1 MDRRG
6 PAPST
11 SLERRLGPIR
21 AEFVAGRLDRA
32 LELAE
37 FAVRT
42 DPREP
47 AFLSIAA
54 RVLGAMERHERAI
67 ALAARALAITDHP
80 EPRMVRGDALRALG
94 RTDEALVDFERALA
108 MAPQSRELLLALV
121 TTLEEAGRIEEA
133 RGRLGPLATSLPS
146 ETASD
151 PRAAHEVAKIEL
163 HDGRF
168 DAAVARIDAVLPAAE
183 PGTIAS
189 TMLLHLRAK
198 ALDRAGRYDEA
209 WASAMRS
216 HADRGVRF
224 DPSTLDAAVTAAIA
238 RWSRDALR
246 AEHGEGIDDPLP
258 IFIAGMP
265 RSGTSLVDQVIHAH
279 PSAAGVGE
287 LETLERWAE
296 AIGVLGRRHEPG
308 SRIGPRYLAE
318 LRRLAPGASR
328 VANKALGNAG
338 VLGHLASLFPA
349 SSLVEVV
356 RDPRDVAVSCVFG
369 TFNAVRFPWTARPA
383 WVAAAWHASRR
394 MMAHW
399 STVIPQPVLRIHY
412 EELVSRGQPE
422 FKRLLAHVG
431 LPWDGAVESFHAS
444 RRTVRTLSYD
454 QVSKPL
460 YTSSVG
466 RWQHYERHLA
476 GIDWTQPSIDG

>member
-6 PAPST
+6 HAPST
-11 SLERRLGPIR
+11 ALERRLGPIR
-21 AEFVAGRLDRA
+21 AEFMAGRLDRA

-42 DPREP
+42 DSREP

-67 ALAARALAITDHP
+67 AMAGRALAITDHP

-94 RTDEALVDFERALA
+94 RTDEALVDLERALA
-108 MAPQSRELLLALV
+108 MVPQSRELLLAVV
-121 TTLEEAGRIEEA
+121 TTLEEAGRTEEA
-133 RGRLGPLATSLPS
+133 RARLGSLATSLPT

-151 PRAAHEVAKIEL
+151 PRAAHEVAKIEV

-168 DAAVARIDAVLPAAE
+168 GAAVARIDAALPAAG

-198 ALDRAGRYDEA
+198 ALDRAGLYDDA
-209 WASAMRS
+209 WATAMRS
-216 HADRGVRF
+216 HADRGIRF
-224 DPSTLDAAVTAAIA
+224 DPASLDAAATGAIA
-238 RWSRDALR
+238 RWSREALR
-246 AEHGEGIDDPLP
+246 DEHGEGIDDPLP
-258 IFIAGMP
+258 VFIAGMP

-279 PSAAGVGE
+279 PGAAGVGE

-296 AIGVLGRRHEPG
+296 SIGVPGRRPEPG
-308 SRIGPRYLAE
+308 MRIGSRYLAE
-318 LRRLAPGASR
+318 LRRLAPHASR

-338 VLGHLASLFPA
+338 VLGHLASVFPKA
-349 SSLVEVV
+349 SLVEVV

-369 TFNAVRFPWTARPA
+369 TFNAARFPWTARPD
-383 WVAAAWHASRR
+383 WVAAAWSASRR
-394 MMAHW
+394 MLAHW
-399 STVIPQPVLRIHY
+399 ETVIQQPVLRVRY
-412 EELVSRGQPE
+412 EDLVSRGRPE
-422 FKRLLAHVG
+422 LERLLAHVG
-431 LPWDGAVESFHAS
+431 LPWDPVVESFHAT

-476 GIDWTQPSIDG
+476 GIDWPQASIDG

>member
-6 PAPST
+6 YVPSA

-21 AEFVAGRLDRA
+21 AEFMAGRLNRA

-37 FAVRT
+37 LAVRT

-54 RVLGAMERHERAI
+54 RVLGALERHERAI
-67 ALAARALAITDHP
+67 AMAGRALAITDHP
-80 EPRMVRGDALRALG
+80 EPRMVRGDALRSLG
-94 RTDEALVDFERALA
+94 RTDEALVDFERGLT
-108 MAPQSRELLLALV
+108 MVPQSRELLLALV
-121 TTLEEAGRIEEA
+121 TTLEEAGRVEEA
-133 RGRLGPLATSLPS
+133 RARLGPLATSLPS
-146 ETASD
+146 ETAAD
-151 PRAAHEVAKIEL
+151 PRAAHEVAKLEVR
-163 HDGRF
+163 DGRCE
-168 DAAVARIDAVLPAAE
+168 AAVARIDAALPAAGG
-183 PGTIAS
+183 GTIAS

-198 ALDRAGRYDEA
+198 ALDRAGCYDEA

-216 HADRGVRF
+216 HAERGIRF
-224 DPSTLDAAVTAAIA
+224 DPTSLDAAASATIA
-238 RWSRDALR
+238 RWSREALR
-246 AEHGEGIDDPLP
+246 ELHGDGLDDALP
-258 IFIAGMP
+258 IFINGMP
-265 RSGTSLVDQVIHAH
+265 RSGTSLVDQLIHAH
-279 PSAAGVGE
+279 PCAAGVGE
-287 LETLERWAE
+287 LELLERWAE
-296 AIGVLGRRHEPG
+296 SIGTPGRRPEPG
-308 SRIGPRYLAE
+308 VRIGSRYLAE

-338 VLGHLASLFPA
+338 VLGHLATLFPK

-369 TFNAVRFPWTARPA
+369 TFNAARFPWTARPE
-383 WVAAAWHASRR
+383 WVAAAWRASRR
-394 MMAHW
+394 MMEHW
-399 STVIPQPVLRIHY
+399 ATVIPQPVLRVRY
-412 EELVSRGQPE
+412 EDLVTFGQPE

-431 LPWDGAVESFHAS
+431 LPWDAAVELFHAS

-466 RWQHYERHLA
+466 RWRHYERHLA
-476 GIDWTQPSIDG
+476 GIEWPQESIDG